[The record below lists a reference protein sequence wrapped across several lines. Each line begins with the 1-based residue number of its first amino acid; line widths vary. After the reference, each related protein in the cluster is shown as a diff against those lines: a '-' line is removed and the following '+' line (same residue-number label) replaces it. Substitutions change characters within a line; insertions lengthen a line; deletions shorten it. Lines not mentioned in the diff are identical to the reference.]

1 MPQDNG
7 DIFLDVCFQVHHEI
21 VGLNTSRALSPAMAP
36 SLWMTSPVLAGSAL
50 TSMNALAATA

>member
-1 MPQDNG
+1 
-7 DIFLDVCFQVHHEI
+7 
-21 VGLNTSRALSPAMAP
+21 MAP

>member
-7 DIFLDVCFQVHHEI
+7 DILLDVCFQAHHEI
-21 VGLNTSRALSPAMAP
+21 VGFNTSRALSPAMAP